1 MLFTLLAI
9 FLLGNPIIRLAGGS
23 IDIVYVT
30 DKGTQKINKP
40 PGFSEGFSF
49 YCLTHDIR
57 YYGSV
62 LKAIS
67 VTWLLYAAC

>member
-40 PGFSEGFSF
+40 PAFLG
-49 YCLTHDIR
+49 
-57 YYGSV
+57 GS
-62 LKAIS
+62 S
-67 VTWLLYAAC
+67 VTAWPSESDEVYPA